1 MKQIAKL
8 TNNRPV
14 IDPLTFV
21 SNNER
26 LLITACVTGIALNAA
41 AELSRDSI
49 CRLTRR

>member
-8 TNNRPV
+8 INNGPV

-26 LLITACVTGIALNAA
+26 L
-41 AELSRDSI
+41 
-49 CRLTRR
+49 